1 MLVAHTLSFD
11 GVKVDNTSIILLL
24 VIFLSPFI
32 SAITRIKYGDF
43 EAEID
48 PNEVQKIKNE
58 VSAQG
63 INVNEPAQNPE
74 IEETINGISALVES
88 DPILALAKLRIELE
102 KALNR
107 LFRMTHKEDRSKRV
121 VSPMQ
126 LVHRLSNEEILPKD
140 IARTTR
146 EVMSICNRAIHGED
160 IRKQDAESVV
170 ESGASL
176 LIKLRFYASNYVLEP
191 VETAPIDKTTVDE
204 YWYAQY
210 RVTSIVPLVDTPYK
224 NIRILD
230 QDGLDGF
237 LEGYDE
243 YGEFIVEVKKLAPKK
258 SAWEVISSH
267 EKKEA
272 GKWILKSC

>member
-1 MLVAHTLSFD
+1 MKRFIINHVWWITLLLGVGMLLAHTFSFD
-11 GVKVDNTSIILLL
+11 KIKVDNTSIILLL

-32 SAITRIKYGDF
+32 SAITKIKFGDF

-48 PNEVQKIKNE
+48 PKEVQKIRNE
-58 VSAQG
+58 VSAQ
-63 INVNEPAQNPE
+63 VSDAEEPAQNSE
-74 IEETINGISALVES
+74 IEEIVTNISGLVES

-102 KALNR
+102 KVLNK
-107 LFRMTHKEDRSKRV
+107 LYRMTHKEDKSGKV

-126 LVHRLSNEEILPKD
+126 LVQKLSGAEILPRD

-170 ESGASL
+170 ESGVSL
-176 LIKLRFYASNYVLEP
+176 LVKLYFYASNYILEP
-191 VETAPIDKTTVDE
+191 IEKIPIDKAALDE
-204 YWYAQY
+204 YWEAQY

-224 NIRILD
+224 CVRILD
-230 QDGLDGF
+230 QEGIDEL

-243 YGEFIVEVKKLAPKK
+243 YGEFIIEVTKIDPKG
-258 SAWEVISSH
+258 A
-267 EKKEA
+267 A
-272 GKWILKSC
+272 

>member
-1 MLVAHTLSFD
+1 MKRFIVNHVWWITLLLGLGMLLAHTFSFNV
-11 GVKVDNTSIILLL
+11 VKVDNTSIILLL

-32 SAITRIKYGDF
+32 SAITKIKYGDF

-48 PNEVQKIKNE
+48 PKEVQKIKNE
-58 VSAQG
+58 VSAQA
-63 INVNEPAQNPE
+63 VNANERAQNSE
-74 IEETINGISALVES
+74 IEETINSISALVES

-107 LFRMTHKEDRSKRV
+107 LFRMTHKEDKSKRV

-126 LVHRLSNEEILPKD
+126 LIHRLSSEEILPKD

-176 LIKLRFYASNYVLEP
+176 LIKLQFYASNYVLEP
-191 VETAPIDKTTVDE
+191 IETAPIDKTTLDE
-204 YWYAQY
+204 YWDAQY

-224 NIRILD
+224 SVRILD
-230 QDGLDGF
+230 QEGLDE
-237 LEGYDE
+237 LLDGYNE
-243 YGEFIVEVKKLAPKK
+243 YGEFIIEVKKLEPK
-258 SAWEVISSH
+258 EP
-267 EKKEA
+267 E
-272 GKWILKSC
+272 

>member
-1 MLVAHTLSFD
+1 MKRFIINHVWWITLLLGVGMLLAHTFSFD
-11 GVKVDNTSIILLL
+11 KIKVDNTSIILLL

-32 SAITRIKYGDF
+32 SAITKIKFGDF

-48 PNEVQKIKNE
+48 PKEVQKIRNE
-58 VSAQG
+58 VSAQ
-63 INVNEPAQNPE
+63 VSDAEEPAQNSE
-74 IEETINGISALVES
+74 IEEIVTNISRLVES

-102 KALNR
+102 KVLNK
-107 LFRMTHKEDRSKRV
+107 LYRMTHKEDKSGKV

-126 LVHRLSNEEILPKD
+126 LIQKLSAAEILPRD

-170 ESGASL
+170 ESGVSL
-176 LIKLRFYASNYVLEP
+176 LVKLYFYASNYILEP
-191 VETAPIDKTTVDE
+191 IEKIPIDKAALDE
-204 YWYAQY
+204 YWEAQF

-224 NIRILD
+224 CVRILD
-230 QDGLDGF
+230 QEGIDEL

-243 YGEFIVEVKKLAPKK
+243 YGEFIIEVTKIDPKG
-258 SAWEVISSH
+258 AV
-267 EKKEA
+267 
-272 GKWILKSC
+272 

>member
-1 MLVAHTLSFD
+1 MKRFIVNHVWWMTLVLGLGMLVAHTFSFD
-11 GVKVDNTSIILLL
+11 RVKVDNTSIILLL
-24 VIFLSPFI
+24 VILLSPFI

-48 PNEVQKIKNE
+48 PKEVQKIKNE
-58 VSAQG
+58 VSAQA
-63 INVNEPAQNPE
+63 INANEPTQNSE
-74 IEETINGISALVES
+74 IEETINSISALVES

-107 LFRMTHKEDRSKRV
+107 LFRMAHKEDKSKRA

-126 LVHRLSNEEILPKD
+126 LIHRLSSEEILPKD

-176 LIKLRFYASNYVLEP
+176 LIKLQFYASNYVLEP
-191 VETAPIDKTTVDE
+191 TETFPIDKSTLDE
-204 YWYAQY
+204 YWDAQY

-224 NIRILD
+224 SVRILS
-230 QDGLDGF
+230 QEGLDEL
-237 LEGYDE
+237 LEGYNE
-243 YGEFIVEVKKLAPKK
+243 YGEFIVEVRRLAPEE
-258 SAWEVISSH
+258 SA
-267 EKKEA
+267 
-272 GKWILKSC
+272 

>member
-1 MLVAHTLSFD
+1 MLVAHTFSFD
-11 GVKVDNTSIILLL
+11 RVKVDNTSIVLLL

-48 PNEVQKIKNE
+48 PKEVQKIKKE
-58 VSAQG
+58 VSAQAV
-63 INVNEPAQNPE
+63 NANEPAQNSQVEE
-74 IEETINGISALVES
+74 IINSISALVES

-107 LFRMTHKEDRSKRV
+107 LFRMTHKEDKSKRV

-126 LVHRLSNEEILPKD
+126 LIQRLSSEEILPKD
-140 IARTTR
+140 LARTTR

-176 LIKLRFYASNYVLEP
+176 LIKLQFYAGNYVLEP
-191 VETAPIDKTTVDE
+191 VETTPIDKTTLDE
-204 YWYAQY
+204 YWGAQY
-210 RVTSIVPLVDTPYK
+210 RVTSIVPLVETPYK
-224 NIRILD
+224 NVRILD
-230 QDGLDGF
+230 QEGVDEL

-243 YGEFIVEVKKLAPKK
+243 YGEFIVEVSK
-258 SAWEVISSH
+258 IDR
-267 EKKEA
+267 KET
-272 GKWILKSC
+272 

>member
-1 MLVAHTLSFD
+1 MLLAHTFSYSA
-11 GVKVDNTSIILLL
+11 VKVDNTSIILLL

-32 SAITRIKYGDF
+32 SAITKIKYGDF

-48 PNEVQKIKNE
+48 PNEVQKIKRE
-58 VSAQG
+58 VSAQAA
-63 INVNEPAQNPE
+63 NSNEPAQNSE
-74 IEETINGISALVES
+74 IEATIDSISALVES

-107 LFRMTHKEDRSKRV
+107 LFRMTHKEDKSKRL

-126 LVHRLSNEEILPKD
+126 LIHVLSSEEILPKD

-176 LIKLRFYASNYVLEP
+176 LIKLQFYAGNYVLEP
-191 VETAPIDKTTVDE
+191 IETAPIDKGSVDE
-204 YWYAQY
+204 YWEAQY

-224 NIRILD
+224 NIRVLD
-230 QDGLDGF
+230 QEGLDGF

-243 YGEFIVEVKKLAPKK
+243 YAEFIVDVKKLEPKE
-258 SAWEVISSH
+258 SA
-267 EKKEA
+267 
-272 GKWILKSC
+272 

>member
-1 MLVAHTLSFD
+1 MLLAHTFSFNA
-11 GVKVDNTSIILLL
+11 VKVDNTSIILLL

-32 SAITRIKYGDF
+32 SAITKIKYGDF

-58 VSAQG
+58 VSAQA
-63 INVNEPAQNPE
+63 INANEPAQKSG
-74 IEETINGISALVES
+74 IEETINSISALVES

-102 KALNR
+102 KGLNR
-107 LFRMTHKEDRSKRV
+107 LFRMTHKEDKSKRV
-121 VSPMQ
+121 ASPMQ
-126 LVHRLSNEEILPKD
+126 LIQRLSSEEILPKD

-176 LIKLRFYASNYVLEP
+176 LIKLQFYASNYVLEP
-191 VETAPIDKTTVDE
+191 IEKALIDKATLDE
-204 YWYAQY
+204 YWSAQY
-210 RVTSIVPLVDTPYK
+210 RVTSIVPLVEAPYK
-224 NIRILD
+224 NVRILNQEGVD
-230 QDGLDGF
+230 EL

-243 YGEFIVEVKKLAPKK
+243 YGEFIVEVSK
-258 SAWEVISSH
+258 IDR
-267 EKKEA
+267 KET
-272 GKWILKSC
+272 